1 MNIRLDIYMINHIL
15 SEFINLKIIMSQKIF
30 NVLFLCT
37 GNSARSIMAEALL
50 QRLGAGRFMAFSA
63 GSIPR
68 GKINPFAIELL
79 KANDFKTN
87 AFRSKSWDEFAGDD
101 APILDFVFTVC
112 GRAANETCPIWNGQA
127 LSAHW
132 GIEDPDQPELSDDE
146 QRRLFQKAYQILEH
160 RVKMF
165 TLLPLDN
172 SDKSDLQKELEKIGT
187 AYPEQ
192 A

>member
-1 MNIRLDIYMINHIL
+1 
-15 SEFINLKIIMSQKIF
+15 MSQKIF

-50 QRLGAGRFMAFSA
+50 QRLGAGRFRAFSA

-68 GKINPFAIELL
+68 GKVNPFAIELL
-79 KANDFKTN
+79 KANDYKTE
-87 AFRSKSWDEFAGDD
+87 AFRSKSWDEFSGDD

-112 GRAANETCPIWNGQA
+112 GRAANEVCPVWLGQPV
-127 LSAHW
+127 SAHW
-132 GIEDPDQPELSDDE
+132 GVEDPDQAELSDDE
-146 QRRLFQKAYQILEH
+146 QRKLFQKAYRILEH
-160 RVKMF
+160 RLKMF
-165 TLLPLDN
+165 THLALDN
-172 SDKSDLQKELEKIGT
+172 SDKSVLQKELEKIGT

>member
-1 MNIRLDIYMINHIL
+1 MINHIL

-50 QRLGAGRFMAFSA
+50 QRLGTGRFMAFSA

-68 GKINPFAIELL
+68 GKVNPFAIELL

-87 AFRSKSWDEFAGDD
+87 AYRSKSWDEFSGDN

-127 LSAHW
+127 MSAHW

-160 RVKMF
+160 RLKLF
-165 TLLPLDN
+165 TLLALDN
-172 SDKSDLQKELEKIGT
+172 SDQSVLQKELEKIGI
-187 AYPEQ
+187 AYPE
-192 A
+192 